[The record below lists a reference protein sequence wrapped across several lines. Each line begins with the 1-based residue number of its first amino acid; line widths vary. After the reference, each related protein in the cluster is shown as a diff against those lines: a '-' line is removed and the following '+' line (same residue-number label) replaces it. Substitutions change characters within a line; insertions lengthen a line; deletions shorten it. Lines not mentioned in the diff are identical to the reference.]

1 MTRCARDVVRAQ
13 TMIREGAALY
23 GHAAMVRAVEVQAS
37 QERTEA
43 METAGEPYH
52 RADDPWADD
61 HAPHYPDDEDW
72 EAR

>member
-1 MTRCARDVVRAQ
+1 
-13 TMIREGAALY
+13 LY

-52 RADDPWADD
+52 RVDDPWADD